1 MTLGTSG
8 ASITLEVA
16 EDGTCS
22 VAISQGVASY
32 STAFDGTLESGTA
45 RNGNTYTLSRD
56 PSGTWT
62 VIFVTPDAVACLVIP
77 IGLVWGRPDTM
88 ALVG

>member
-22 VAISQGVASY
+22 VATSQGVASY
-32 STAFDGTLESGTA
+32 STAFDGTLESVTA
-45 RNGNTYTLSRD
+45 RCCISLCFVKNGLDFSD
-56 PSGTWT
+56 
-62 VIFVTPDAVACLVIP
+62 
-77 IGLVWGRPDTM
+77 
-88 ALVG
+88 